1 MARRFTQF
9 CRIGLIAAAAAPIA
23 ASAASGTPG
32 EYPTKPVRFVVGF
45 APGGGSDTAARGLAN
60 VLGAKWGHQVI
71 VDNRPGASGTI
82 AADITVNAVPDGHT
96 LLLGTIALVV
106 NPHLVAKM
114 PFDTLRDLAPVTR
127 IADQTNILV
136 VHPTVAAGSV
146 KEFIALARAKPLNA
160 GSSGIGGAGHL
171 AIALFNMSAGTS
183 LSHVAYKG
191 GGPAMVGLL
200 AGDVQLIFA
209 TTASAIGHIKSGKI
223 KALAVTTLKRS
234 ALVPELPTLD
244 ESGLKGFEANNWNGL
259 FVTAKTP
266 RTLVTRL
273 NRDVVEALTNPELKE
288 QMFRQ
293 GLDAAPESPEAFA
306 AYCRAEYAK
315 WAKVVKAAGLKP
327 Q

>member
-1 MARRFTQF
+1 MARSFTQL
-9 CRIGLIAAAAAPIA
+9 CRTGFVAAAALPIA
-23 ASAASGTPG
+23 ASAAGGTAA

-60 VLGAKWGHQVI
+60 VLGSKWGQQVI

-82 AADITVNAVPDGHT
+82 AADIAVNAVPDGHT

-106 NPHLVAKM
+106 NPHLVSKM

-136 VHPTVAAGSV
+136 VHPSVAATSV
-146 KEFIALARAKPLNA
+146 KELIALARTKPLNA

-171 AIALFNMSAGTS
+171 AIALFNMNAGTS
-183 LSHVAYKG
+183 IAHVAYKG

-200 AGDVQLIFA
+200 GGDVQLIFA
-209 TTASAIGHIKSGKI
+209 TTASAIGQLKSGKI
-223 KALAVTTLKRS
+223 KPLAVTTLKRS
-234 ALVPELPTLD
+234 ALVPDVPTLD
-244 ESGLKGFEANNWNGL
+244 ESGMKGFEANNWNGL

-266 RTLVTRL
+266 RALVTRL
-273 NRDVVEALTNPELKE
+273 NRDLVAALSTPELKD
-288 QMFRQ
+288 QMFKQ

-306 AYCRAEYAK
+306 AYCKSEYAK

>member
-1 MARRFTQF
+1 MARTLTQF
-9 CRIGLIAAAAAPIA
+9 CRIGLIAAAAAPLA
-23 ASAASGTPG
+23 ASAASGTAA

-45 APGGGSDTAARGLAN
+45 APGGGSDTAARALGT
-60 VLGAKWGHQVI
+60 VLSGKWGQQVI

-82 AADITVNAVPDGHT
+82 AADIAVNAVPDGHT

-127 IADQTNILV
+127 IADQTNLLV
-136 VHPTVAAGSV
+136 VHPSVAAGSV
-146 KEFIALARAKPLNA
+146 KELIALARAKPLNA

-171 AIALFNMSAGTS
+171 AIALFNMNAGTS
-183 LSHVAYKG
+183 LAHVAYKG

-200 AGDVQLIFA
+200 GGDVQLIFA
-209 TTASAIGHIKSGKI
+209 TTASSIGQIKSGKI
-223 KALAVTTLKRS
+223 KPLAVTTLKRS
-234 ALVPELPTLD
+234 ALVPDLPTLD
-244 ESGLKGFEANNWNGL
+244 ESGMKGFEANNWNGL

-266 RTLVTRL
+266 RALVTRL
-273 NRDVVEALTNPELKE
+273 NRDLVAALSTPDLKD
-288 QMFRQ
+288 QMFKQ

-306 AYCRAEYAK
+306 AYCKAEYAK

>member
-1 MARRFTQF
+1 MARPFMRFF
-9 CRIGLIAAAAAPIA
+9 RAGLIAAAALPLA
-23 ASAASGTPG
+23 AAGGTAAD
-32 EYPTKPVRFVVGF
+32 YPTKPVRFVVGF
-45 APGGGSDTAARGLAN
+45 APGGGSDTAARGLGN
-60 VLGAKWGHQVI
+60 VLAAKWGQQVV

-82 AADITVNAVPDGHT
+82 AADITVNAPPDGYT

-136 VHPTVAAGSV
+136 VNPSVPANSV
-146 KEFIALARAKPLNA
+146 KELIALARSKPLNA

-171 AIALFNMSAGTS
+171 AIALFNMQAGTS
-183 LSHVAYKG
+183 LAHVAYKG

-200 AGDVQLIFA
+200 GGDVQLIFA
-209 TTASAIGHIKSGKI
+209 TSASSIAQIKAGKI
-223 KALAVTTLKRS
+223 KPLAVTTLKRS
-234 ALVPELPTLD
+234 ALVPDVPTLD

-266 RTLVTRL
+266 KALVTRL
-273 NRDVVEALTNPELKE
+273 NRDVVAALSAPELKE

-306 AYCRAEYAK
+306 TYCKAEYAK
-315 WAKVVKAAGLKP
+315 WGKVVKAAGLKP